1 MAVDVDPGVAHRAV
15 EEQRA
20 AAPFAQFGRR
30 EAEPVP
36 PRADKGQAA
45 RAAGMLHRLSLAVL
59 GDGRELEVVADAE
72 GAVDGPVVGYGD
84 RLPRGVVEVVAGK
97 FGRIFAR
104 EEPALFEQPFGAR
117 LREGGERKQRQHQ
130 KQFFHGGEILV
141 SGEVLVEAWV
151 LFQTVVRTLSRS
163 QSHSGSRRQKKTI
176 TA

>member
-1 MAVDVDPGVAHRAV
+1 
-15 EEQRA
+15 
-20 AAPFAQFGRR
+20 
-30 EAEPVP
+30 
-36 PRADKGQAA
+36 
-45 RAAGMLHRLSLAVL
+45 MLHRLSLAVL

-104 EEPALFEQPFGAR
+104 EEPAPFEQPFGAR

-141 SGEVLVEAWV
+141 SGEVLLRLGCCFKPWCG
-151 LFQTVVRTLSRS
+151 R
-163 QSHSGSRRQKKTI
+163 
-176 TA
+176 